1 MTLQKA
7 LAGLALLLSLIFTL
21 PVVAA
26 DSANGKILHVE
37 QCLRCHGSELY
48 VRDERRVKS
57 LDALNHQ
64 VGVCISQLG
73 IAWFDEEKADVVQYL
88 NDHYYMFP

>member
-1 MTLQKA
+1 MRAIKE
-7 LAGLALLLSLIFTL
+7 LAGLTLLVLLAL
-21 PVVAA
+21 PVFAA
-26 DSANGKILHVE
+26 DSAKGKILHDE

-57 LDALNHQ
+57 LDGLERQ

-73 IAWFDEEKADVVQYL
+73 VAWFDEEQADVVQYL
-88 NDHYYMFP
+88 NDHYYLFQ

>member
-1 MTLQKA
+1 MRAIKE
-7 LAGLALLLSLIFTL
+7 LAGLTLLVLLAL
-21 PVVAA
+21 PVFAA
-26 DSANGKILHVE
+26 DSAKGKILHDE

-57 LDALNHQ
+57 LDGLEHQ

-73 IAWFDEEKADVVQYL
+73 VAWFDEEQADVVQYL
-88 NDHYYMFP
+88 NDYFYMFQ